1 MVEVYE
7 SEEAQVEALKAWW
20 KENGKAV
27 IVGAILGFSMLGGWN
42 FWQAQ
47 QREQAEEA
55 STLYSELLNNIQTNK
70 VSEAKNTSQSLMNA
84 HNDLAY
90 ADYARLIQSKLEID
104 AGNFVVA
111 KALLTTQMQ
120 ESDVE
125 LQNIARIRL
134 VRLMLSTAEYEAGL
148 QLISEVNLANSSS
161 FDAIYDE
168 LTGDLYV
175 ALDRLGEARTAYEKA
190 LRSGQASPLLQFKLD
205 DITAPEIISPPAN

>member
-20 KENGKAV
+20 KENGTAV
-27 IVGAILGFSMLGGWN
+27 IVGAVLGFSILGGWN

-47 QREQAEEA
+47 QHQQAEQA
-55 STLYSELLNNIQTNK
+55 STLYSELLNEVQTNQ
-70 VSEAKNTSQSLMNA
+70 VEAAKNTSQSLINA
-84 HNDLAY
+84 HDDLAY

-104 AGNFVVA
+104 AGDFVVA
-111 KALLTTQMQ
+111 KELLTTQMQ
-120 ESDVE
+120 DSDLE
-125 LQNIARIRL
+125 LQNVARIRL
-134 VRLMLSTAEYEAGL
+134 VRLMLANSEYEQGL
-148 QLISEVNLANSSS
+148 QLISEVNLANSGS

-175 ALDRLGEARTAYEKA
+175 ALDRLGEARTAYEKV

-205 DITAPEIISPPAN
+205 DITAPEIIAPLAN